1 MKRVLIVDDETNMR
15 RILGVLLA
23 EDGYAVSEAKGVKE
37 AVRKLES
44 ATFDLVITD
53 QKMPDGDGMAV
64 LAACRDIDATLP
76 VIVLTAH
83 ATIELAVHAMRQ
95 GAFDFVTKPF
105 DPDAVHVAVRR
116 ALDHARLLRENR
128 GLKEQVRRFQTG
140 ERLIGD
146 SPAIHRLHE
155 MIDRVAP
162 TNATV
167 LITGETGTGKELVA
181 RAIHRLSPRRDGP
194 FIAVNCA
201 AMPEPLLESQLFG
214 HERGAFT
221 GADKASQGMFEAAD
235 GGTLF
240 LDEAAEM
247 SLPLQ
252 AKLLRVLLDGQIT
265 RLGSMTPRTVDV
277 RILAATHRNLEQRVQ
292 EGSFR
297 QDVYFRLNVVP
308 IHVPPLRDRRED
320 IPLLVEH
327 FLHEVARDIK
337 VTPRPIAAD
346 AVQRLRCY
354 DFPGNVRELRNLIER
369 ALILGRD
376 TELKASDF
384 PVAESRCVES
394 YVAPS
399 SAGMPW
405 VETLSDTIDL
415 RETVERVECELIQR
429 ALRASHGAQAE
440 AARRLGV
447 SRSDLAYK
455 LRKYGLRET
464 KAT

>member
-1 MKRVLIVDDETNMR
+1 MRRVLLVDDEANMR

-23 EDGYAVSEAKGVKE
+23 EDGCTVSEAKGVKE
-37 AVRKLES
+37 AVGKLES
-44 ATFDLVITD
+44 AAFDLVITD

-64 LAACRDIDATLP
+64 LTTCRDIDATLP
-76 VIVLTAH
+76 VILLTAH

-95 GAFDFVTKPF
+95 GAFDFITKPF
-105 DPDAVHVAVRR
+105 DPEAVRVAVGR

-128 GLKEQVRRFQTG
+128 GLKAQVRRLQSG
-140 ERLIGD
+140 ERLVGD

-155 MIDRVAP
+155 MIERVAP
-162 TNATV
+162 THATV

-181 RAIHRLSPRRDGP
+181 RAIHRLSPRREGP

-201 AMPEPLLESQLFG
+201 ALPEPLLESQLFG

-221 GADKASQGMFEAAD
+221 GADRASQGMFEAAD

-252 AKLLRVLLDGQIT
+252 AKLLRVLLDGHIT
-265 RLGSMTPRTVDV
+265 RVGSMTPRTVDV
-277 RILAATHRNLEQRVQ
+277 RILAATHRDLERRVQ
-292 EGSFR
+292 EGAFR
-297 QDVYFRLNVVP
+297 HDLYFRLNVVP

-320 IPLLVEH
+320 LPLLVEY

-337 VTPRPIAAD
+337 MPPRPIAPA
-346 AVQRLRCY
+346 ALEKLSRY

-376 TELKASDF
+376 AELKASDF
-384 PVAESRCVES
+384 PLAESHGAATSATPSLARMQWLES
-394 YVAPS
+394 
-399 SAGMPW
+399 
-405 VETLSDTIDL
+405 LSDTVDL
-415 RETVERVECELIQR
+415 REVLEQVECELIQR
-429 ALRASHGAQAE
+429 ALRATNGAQAE

-455 LRKYGLRET
+455 LRKYGLRDAR
-464 KAT
+464 AT